1 MRDGLILWV
10 VCGECGGG
18 HGAQWR
24 PWAVWSHLNSL
35 RLYTARERH
44 VMRFTMTKN
53 IKSLINDI

>member
-44 VMRFTMTKN
+44 VMRFTMTM
-53 IKSLINDI
+53 LLL